1 MSPQLATIVYVAGI
15 LGLFFLDRDAR
26 VRTSKAL
33 WIPVA
38 WILVNGS
45 RPVST
50 WFQSGP
56 TIAQTG
62 LGTEGSPV
70 DATIYGILIALA
82 VVVLSRRSRRV
93 GKFLRGNL
101 PILLFFAYCAVSL
114 IWSDYPFVAFKRWIK
129 AVGDLAMILIVLT
142 DIDPLA
148 ATKRLY
154 ARGAFVL
161 LPLSVLLIK
170 YYPDLGRS
178 YNPWTWI
185 PMYSGVTTYK
195 NLLGMICLVFGL
207 GSLWSFLDAY
217 EQRKMPHRIRHLA
230 AHGVVIAMAVWLF
243 ISADSMTSLSCFVM
257 AGAVMAA
264 STSRWVEKRTGLVH
278 LMIAA
283 VVALSLAALFLDTGG
298 TLVSSLGR
306 NVTLTGRK
314 DIWKAVLSIHI
325 NPLLGAGF
333 ESFWV
338 GSRLQRVWD
347 MTAQGI
353 QEAHN
358 GYLEVYL
365 NLGWVGLAL
374 LAGLIV
380 TGYRNALAVFRR
392 DPHAGRLRIGFFTA
406 ALLYSLT
413 EAGFRMMGS
422 IWTAFLLAIL
432 AVPPGLLLRRERPR
446 RSALGAAPAALAVE
460 SPNAVQECF

>member
-1 MSPQLATIVYVAGI
+1 
-15 LGLFFLDRDAR
+15 
-26 VRTSKAL
+26 
-33 WIPVA
+33 
-38 WILVNGS
+38 
-45 RPVST
+45 
-50 WFQSGP
+50 
-56 TIAQTG
+56 
-62 LGTEGSPV
+62 
-70 DATIYGILIALA
+70 
-82 VVVLSRRSRRV
+82 
-93 GKFLRGNL
+93 
-101 PILLFFAYCAVSL
+101 
-114 IWSDYPFVAFKRWIK
+114 
-129 AVGDLAMILIVLT
+129 
-142 DIDPLA
+142 
-148 ATKRLY
+148 
-154 ARGAFVL
+154 
-161 LPLSVLLIK
+161 
-170 YYPDLGRS
+170 
-178 YNPWTWI
+178 
-185 PMYSGVTTYK
+185 
-195 NLLGMICLVFGL
+195 
-207 GSLWSFLDAY
+207 
-217 EQRKMPHRIRHLA
+217 
-230 AHGVVIAMAVWLF
+230 
-243 ISADSMTSLSCFVM
+243 
-257 AGAVMAA
+257 MAA

-446 RSALGAAPAALAVE
+446 RSALGAAPAAQRLRVRTLCRSAFE
-460 SPNAVQECF
+460 TL